1 MVKKYLVK
9 LEITNDVWVEATSPK
24 QAENKVLDLI
34 EGASPRDGLTAS
46 TLFFSIL
53 DGAKHK
59 ANVDIFSEKEVV

>member
-24 QAENKVLDLI
+24 EAEKKVLDLG
-34 EGASPRDGLTAS
+34 EWAYATPRTPIFL
-46 TLFFSIL
+46 IL
-53 DGAKHK
+53 DGAKYK